1 MQDRDLILGVLAT
14 QAGFVTPKQVME
26 AAAARLIGSDP
37 RSLLTHLEEA
47 GALTPARRQMLEA
60 LADEAVVAR
69 QGNARDVLAS
79 LGGGAAVSR
88 TFGSA
93 ASPTSPV
100 PAATVDDNRTV
111 PAEREGQYTR
121 LDELGRGG
129 QSVVRR
135 AVDEFVG
142 REVALKELL
151 VPAESP
157 PSSASES
164 TSTKRFLREARLT
177 ARLDHPGI
185 VAVHEL
191 ARRADGT
198 LFCAQKLIQ
207 GETLK
212 AKFARCEILSQ
223 RLELLPHLI
232 DACDAIAYAH
242 SRGVIHRDLKPSNIM
257 IGSFG
262 ETVVVDWGLA
272 KRGGEAEEA
281 DASVPTSEPGLSMT
295 GAALGTPA
303 YMSPEQARG
312 ALGEIDERSDVF
324 SLGVI
329 LYELLTARIP
339 FEGATPEQMIES
351 VLSGRF
357 RPVRAACPDA
367 PIELAAVCERALSHV
382 SQDRYRSAELL
393 SKELSEYRAG
403 GRVAAYKYG
412 AWELVRKFV
421 AGHRALAAATGAAVL
436 VLAASSVAIAYQL
449 HVARLNLAASF
460 LEQARAAEQSSDWGR
475 AAGYYAASRIEH
487 DSLESRWGYA
497 LTRQRLPHRLFTRRG
512 ANQSAIDV
520 GFLKDG
526 RALALAI
533 EPPFLIGRELDSG
546 RELWRFQPF
555 ATSPGSGF
563 FAATQSATVLPS
575 GQVQLVMAEQRIYL
589 DGTTGR
595 RLGAFIRGRGAPC
608 LRGSVPPP
616 VVFTPEGLM
625 TTGPAEPVLLSA
637 KLDPQALCAISNDGR
652 RVAFQD
658 NNAVVHLWDLTRPAE
673 LASWPVPDG
682 GELMF
687 TAHGLAVVRAR
698 SIQLFGGPD
707 GDFAVAIPGG
717 RSSHIERY
725 HPGRGI
731 AVSPDGHLVITAR
744 LTSNQADLVDLRTR
758 KVVSS
763 FGYPP
768 GAPNFTFAPSSD
780 RLIVSGLL
788 HSSTVTAWDVRPPA
802 PERSVQGSR
811 IMSFSWSRD
820 GSRFEVLHYDFYSS
834 RYEVWDD
841 HGSLLRAGVLPGE
854 HANAVLSAD
863 GRRVAVTDSTGVG
876 VIDVSTGERL
886 FHRDCETC
894 YRVRVSADGT
904 RLLIWDAQRL
914 ELWDLAQ
921 KSLIWSEASDKGKA
935 GGIMDLSRDGDQ
947 VLWTTDSSVFVHRVG
962 KVSDAQF
969 SLDDKA
975 QDATFSYDGSR
986 IATISSSTIS
996 VWDASRLRPLWQVR
1010 NSSLVAQNMDWSGD
1024 DSALIVLY
1032 NSVGTALLDSATG
1045 ERFAN
1050 FPVTKPAAFA
1060 TQEIVL
1066 PGLRYRISR
1075 GGGTWEM
1082 WPIPAP
1088 DDGPPRAS
1096 LMRVLSE
1103 AGLEMRGAELLDAA
1117 PSLATVG
1124 ASQAEEQTP
1133 RQ

>member
-1 MQDRDLILGVLAT
+1 MSAITTKDVRQIAELRSRLAVDKLDLEYEVSRQDRDLILGVLAT

-26 AAAARLIGSDP
+26 AAAASLIGS
-37 RSLLTHLEEA
+37 
-47 GALTPARRQMLEA
+47 
-60 LADEAVVAR
+60 
-69 QGNARDVLAS
+69 LAS
-79 LGGGAAVSR
+79 LGGAAAVSR
-88 TFGSA
+88 TFGPA
-93 ASPTSPV
+93 VSPTSPV
-100 PAATVDDNRTV
+100 PATTADEGRTV
-111 PAEREGQYTR
+111 PAEREGQYAR
-121 LDELGRGG
+121 LGELGRGG

-151 VPAESP
+151 VSPESL
-157 PSSASES
+157 PSSPSES
-164 TSTKRFLREARLT
+164 TATRRFLREARLT
-177 ARLDHPGI
+177 AQLDHPGI
-185 VAVHEL
+185 VTVHEL

-198 LFCAQKLIQ
+198 LFCAQKLIR

-212 AKFARCEILSQ
+212 TRLARCESLRQ

-272 KRGGEAEEA
+272 KRLGEAEEA
-281 DASVPTSEPGLSMT
+281 GASVPASEQGVSVT

-312 ALGEIDERSDVF
+312 ALSEIDERSDVF

-329 LYELLTARIP
+329 LYELLTARVP

-357 RPVRAACPDA
+357 RPVRAACADA
-367 PIELAAVCERALSHV
+367 PIELAAVCERALSLV
-382 SQDRYRSAELL
+382 SQDRYRSAKLF

-421 AGHRALAAATGAAVL
+421 AGHRALAAVTGAALL

-449 HVARLNLAASF
+449 RVARLNLAASF
-460 LEQARAAEQSSDWGR
+460 LEQARAAERSSDWGR

-563 FAATQSATVLPS
+563 FAATQSATILPS

-595 RLGAFIRGRGAPC
+595 RLDSFMRARGSPC

-616 VVFTPEGLM
+616 VVFTSEGLI
-625 TTGPAEPVLLSA
+625 TTGPAAPVLLSP

-673 LASWPVPDG
+673 LGSWSVPDG

-698 SIQLFGGPD
+698 FIQLFGGPD

-731 AVSPDGHLVITAR
+731 AVSPDGHLVVTAR
-744 LTSNQADLVDLRTR
+744 LTSNQADLVDLRAR

-763 FGYPP
+763 FSYPP
-768 GAPNFTFAPSSD
+768 GAPNFTFSPSSD

-788 HSSTVTAWDVRPPA
+788 HSSTVTAWDVRPPEPA
-802 PERSVQGSR
+802 RSVPGSR

-841 HGSLLRAGVLPGE
+841 HGSLLRSGVLPGE
-854 HANAVLSAD
+854 HANVVLSAD
-863 GRRVAVTDSTGVG
+863 GRRVAVTDSTGVS
-876 VIDVSTGERL
+876 VVDVSTGERL

-894 YRVRVSADGT
+894 YRVRVSADGI
-904 RLLIWDAQRL
+904 RLLTWDAQRL
-914 ELWDLAQ
+914 ELWDLVQ
-921 KSLIWSEASDKGKA
+921 KSSIWSESSHKGKT
-935 GGIMDLSRDGDQ
+935 GGIMDLSRDGQQ

-962 KVSDAQF
+962 KGSDDAQF

-996 VWDASRLRPLWQVR
+996 VWDTSRLRPLWQVR
-1010 NSSLVAQNMDWSGD
+1010 NSSLVAQNMEWSGD

-1066 PGLRYRISR
+1066 PGLHYRISR
-1075 GGGTWEM
+1075 GGGTWE
-1082 WPIPAP
+1082 WPASVRTCRPA
-1088 DDGPPRAS
+1088 GPWSGGGSAPKRAPS
-1096 LMRVLSE
+1096 SAVSR
-1103 AGLEMRGAELLDAA
+1103 AA
-1117 PSLATVG
+1117 PSPCC
-1124 ASQAEEQTP
+1124 SS
-1133 RQ
+1133 